1 MVQQIKSQI
10 IGWRKFLNKDSS
22 SQKVST
28 ARNHNNND
36 NSKIKVVII
45 TMTRFIISIKKF
57 IYVAFYIFS
66 LVFSQHIDQL
76 PVSLLASVGRAL
88 HRYRR
93 GDGFK
98 SSKGPNFLQ
107 VLFSTTSSVVFLIA
121 KISQI
126 RFFTAVQIYEFH
138 ISKIIIRHLD
148 GLFGPNIFTSSQLAC

>member
-1 MVQQIKSQI
+1 MKTKFIFVEMVQQIKSQI

-45 TMTRFIISIKKF
+45 TMTRFIIFIKIF

-76 PVSLLASVGRAL
+76 PVGLLASVGRAL
-88 HRYRR
+88 HRYRT
-93 GDGFK
+93 GDGF
-98 SSKGPNFLQ
+98 
-107 VLFSTTSSVVFLIA
+107 
-121 KISQI
+121 
-126 RFFTAVQIYEFH
+126 
-138 ISKIIIRHLD
+138 
-148 GLFGPNIFTSSQLAC
+148 